1 MRTVLL
7 YGEKDIKQ
15 GLRAS
20 QYIFN
25 VKNIQNDSWVYALL
39 YNIIKDSKST
49 NPIVWTLGHSAYIIA
64 L

>member
-1 MRTVLL
+1 MTYSINNYRINNN
-7 YGEKDIKQ
+7 DIFC
-15 GLRAS
+15 